1 MSHSFAGLTP
11 GGWVTYSIT
20 VVIIMLACQ
29 IIYNAFLHPLSK
41 VLGRFFARV
50 SGLPSWYSAMSG
62 DRHIWLWQL
71 FQIYGPKVRITP
83 NTVVFCDPVAYRDIY
98 SNKANVQKGPFY
110 EAWQKDEYDVNTFS
124 TREKK
129 VHARQRKMLNQSF
142 TEQSLLASQPFM
154 VKHVDR
160 WIELLVLGTQD
171 GEWSEPMNFA
181 DLSDTLEPGENP
193 FRVIPHSVVQY
204 MQFFYPL
211 TRSPMLELILW
222 LKPGGLDNLF
232 KSITPPHIKNYV
244 NFVQT
249 CVDKR
254 LALYSEQK
262 KEAVSAQR
270 QDMFW
275 FLCDAKDDDGRPA
288 YSDGEL
294 HAEANMLIVGGTD
307 TTSLQLAGIM
317 FYLTRDICRLQK
329 LVQEIQSR
337 FQTPED
343 IVHGPELTG
352 CTYLRACIDETMR
365 LSPSG
370 PSELPRQ
377 VRKGGTIIN
386 GDFYQEGTIV
396 GASGWE
402 TGHNEDVYGEE
413 VFRPE
418 RWIPDEGTG
427 VTQEDVN
434 IFRANF
440 HPFAKG
446 PGSCPGKNIAILE
459 PSITIARMLHRLEVR
474 KPPTGENSLGE
485 GNPNGGWGKRNQNI
499 FQIQDSYI
507 SVRNGPM
514 VQFKKRRV

>member
-1 MSHSFAGLTP
+1 MSYSFAGLTS

-20 VVIIMLACQ
+20 VVIIM

-41 VLGRFFARV
+41 VPGPFFARV

-98 SNKANVQKGPFY
+98 SNKANGPKGPFY

-129 VHARQRKMLNQSF
+129 VHACRRKMLNQSF

-160 WIELLVLGTQD
+160 WIELLLLGTQD

-181 DLSDTLEPGENP
+181 DLSDTLVFDIMGDLCFGTSFNIKEPGENP

-211 TRSPMLELILW
+211 
-222 LKPGGLDNLF
+222 KP
-232 KSITPPHIKNYV
+232 
-244 NFVQT
+244 Q
-249 CVDKR
+249 
-254 LALYSEQK
+254 
-262 KEAVSAQR
+262 
-270 QDMFW
+270 
-275 FLCDAKDDDGRPA
+275 
-288 YSDGEL
+288 
-294 HAEANMLIVGGTD
+294 
-307 TTSLQLAGIM
+307 
-317 FYLTRDICRLQK
+317 
-329 LVQEIQSR
+329 
-337 FQTPED
+337 
-343 IVHGPELTG
+343 LTG
-352 CTYLRACIDETMR
+352 YTYLRACIDETMR

-377 VRKGGTIIN
+377 VLKGGTIIN
-386 GDFYQEGTIV
+386 GDFYPEGTIV
-396 GASGWE
+396 GASGWA
-402 TGHNEDVYGEE
+402 TGHNEGVYGDAE

-427 VTQEDVN
+427 VTQEEVN
-434 IFRANF
+434 ILRANF

-446 PGSCPGKNIAILE
+446 PGYCPGKNIAILE
-459 PSITIARMLHRLEVR
+459 LSITIARMLHRLEVR

-485 GNPNGGWGKRNQNI
+485 GNPNGGWGKRNKNI